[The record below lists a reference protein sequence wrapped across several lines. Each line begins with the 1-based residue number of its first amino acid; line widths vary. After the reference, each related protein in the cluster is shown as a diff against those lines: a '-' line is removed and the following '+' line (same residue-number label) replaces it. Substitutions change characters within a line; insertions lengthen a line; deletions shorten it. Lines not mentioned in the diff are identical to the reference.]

1 MSKISDELH
10 TRANNMRSSTTSM
23 ASPGPS
29 VFDGLADRIDAEM
42 AELPRGKDGKSIRV
56 GETVYGEDGKAWC
69 VRGVVIGQWTEH
81 TKSPVVYATGDS
93 GKWRN
98 LLPWLLTH
106 ERPDS
111 WERIAQELDELC
123 DDEAAERRIRVSDQ
137 DALRKF
143 AERIRR
149 LAEREGADGTD

>member
-1 MSKISDELH
+1 MSEIGDELREFVK
-10 TRANNMRSSTTSM
+10 TKERYLYSASRSELL
-23 ASPGPS
+23 
-29 VFDGLADRIDAEM
+29 GLADRIDAEM
-42 AELPRGKDGKSIRV
+42 VELPRGKDGKPIRV

-81 TKSPVVYATGDS
+81 TKSPVVYAMGDS

-111 WERIAQELDELC
+111 CESIAQELEDMSEHFRATDKESFSALL
-123 DDEAAERRIRVSDQ
+123 DFADRIR
-137 DALRKF
+137 K
-143 AERIRR
+143 
-149 LAEREGADGTD
+149 LAGKVDGR